1 MTQSLFQIAQEA
13 QKQLNE
19 IMPGKVQVKLEKNP
33 ATGQNE
39 LVGYYMD
46 RGSVNFKREQLMGD
60 WIGCLDLFFSYFDNR
75 KEYIMSSAEKQ
86 QEYFD
91 AGIHP
96 EMIKLITLDC

>member
-1 MTQSLFQIAQEA
+1 MTQSLLQIAQKA
-13 QKQLNE
+13 QAQLDS

-33 ATGQNE
+33 ATGKNE

-60 WIGCLDLFFSYFDNR
+60 WIGCLDLFFSYFNNR

-96 EMIKLITLDC
+96 QMIKLITLDC

>member
-1 MTQSLFQIAQEA
+1 MTQSLLQIAQKA
-13 QKQLNE
+13 QAQLDS

-33 ATGQNE
+33 ATGKNE

-60 WIGCLDLFFSYFDNR
+60 WIGCLDLFFRYFNNR

-96 EMIKLITLDC
+96 QMIKLITLDC

>member
-33 ATGQNE
+33 ATGKNE

-60 WIGCLDLFFSYFDNR
+60 WIGCLDLFFSYFNNR

-96 EMIKLITLDC
+96 QMIKLITLDC

>member
-1 MTQSLFQIAQEA
+1 MTQNLFQIAQKA
-13 QKQLNE
+13 QAQLE
-19 IMPGKVQVKLEKNP
+19 SIMPGKVTVKLEKNP
-33 ATGQNE
+33 ATGKNE

-60 WIGCLDLFFSYFDNR
+60 WIGCLDLFFSYFNNR

-96 EMIKLITLDC
+96 QMIKLITLDC